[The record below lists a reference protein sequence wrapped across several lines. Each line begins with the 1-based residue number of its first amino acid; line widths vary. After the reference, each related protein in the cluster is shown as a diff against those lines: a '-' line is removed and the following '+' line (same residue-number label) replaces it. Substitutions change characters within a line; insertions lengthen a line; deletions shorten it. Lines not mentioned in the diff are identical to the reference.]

1 MKSVLESR
9 VSNIFIAKEDMAE
22 CRYYEES
29 HKIRE
34 KFERDR
40 DRILYSRAF
49 RRLSGKTQ
57 VFLSNNDDHIRNRM
71 THTLE
76 VSQIA
81 RTISEALRLNVT
93 LTEAIALGHD
103 LGHTP
108 FGHVGER
115 TLNYIMCGCDTLRD
129 FDDCLGEE
137 RGFKHN
143 WQGIRVVTDLE
154 EASDKYTGL
163 NLTKYTLWG
172 ILHHSSLKYKGCKNK
187 YNNICMLRRCHKEC
201 LRENIDFKL
210 DFYDR
215 YSRYI
220 ENKYLTIEAFVV
232 ALADEIAQRHHDVED
247 ALEAKIIDFDELYS
261 KIEDIYGSEFG
272 EKRDDFIKIG
282 EINDKEVKIARLG
295 SFIVNL
301 LTYNAI
307 YYIADSLRGI
317 QNHYDMISSEDFERF
332 KEKEEF
338 VDELKEKI
346 YFDKGLKE
354 KDKVFEKF
362 IHNRIL
368 NSQKAQAMDGKGSF
382 LVRELFKAY
391 ITNPQQLPD
400 KTIESLFNN
409 MKDFNVLENYDY
421 NNNIGDYRDKL
432 NELHSGNDK
441 KYKVMLM
448 RTICDYIAGMT
459 DRYAMQL
466 YSDLYETNQ

>member
-1 MKSVLESR
+1 
-9 VSNIFIAKEDMAE
+9 
-22 CRYYEES
+22 
-29 HKIRE
+29 
-34 KFERDR
+34 
-40 DRILYSRAF
+40 
-49 RRLSGKTQ
+49 
-57 VFLSNNDDHIRNRM
+57 
-71 THTLE
+71 
-76 VSQIA
+76 
-81 RTISEALRLNVT
+81 
-93 LTEAIALGHD
+93 
-103 LGHTP
+103 
-108 FGHVGER
+108 
-115 TLNYIMCGCDTLRD
+115 
-129 FDDCLGEE
+129 
-137 RGFKHN
+137 
-143 WQGIRVVTDLE
+143 
-154 EASDKYTGL
+154 
-163 NLTKYTLWG
+163 
-172 ILHHSSLKYKGCKNK
+172 
-187 YNNICMLRRCHKEC
+187 MLRRCHKEC
-201 LRENIDFKL
+201 ASENTDFKL

-215 YSRYI
+215 YEKDI
-220 ENKYLTIEAFVV
+220 ENKYLTIEAFIV

-247 ALEAKIIDFDELYS
+247 ALEAKIIGFDELYS

-272 EKRDDFIKIG
+272 EKRDEFIKIG
-282 EINDKEVKIARLG
+282 KINDKEVKIARLG

-307 YYIADSLRGI
+307 HNIADSLRGI
-317 QNHYDMISSEDFERF
+317 QNHYDMVCSEDFERF
-332 KEKEEF
+332 KKKKKF
-338 VDELKEKI
+338 VDELKKRI
-346 YFDKGLKE
+346 YFDKSLKE

-400 KTIESLFNN
+400 KTIETLFNN

-421 NNNIGDYRDKL
+421 NNNIGDYRDTL